1 MMYKYIDQSNTTTGG
16 VAGAFTG
23 GFRQSGHLLVTRY
36 RAGKATVS
44 VASQQVHTTT
54 TMYCCC
60 ILLYATLLP
69 LASTTTAAVYAL
81 LRNA

>member
-1 MMYKYIDQSNTTTGG
+1 MYGIHCISLPSSHVFQPFQSNVVNTGG

-44 VASQQVHTTT
+44 VASQQV
-54 TMYCCC
+54 
-60 ILLYATLLP
+60 
-69 LASTTTAAVYAL
+69 
-81 LRNA
+81 